1 MKKILLASALLALV
15 SCNELNGIL
24 DVQKNFIL
32 KTAKGDTTV
41 NPGSYQSALNIKK
54 NKAVISVKG
63 QSGDIKFE
71 IKFNSNPNIPDNGQ
85 FIISKS
91 ESNQLFDIKGTNQTT
106 VSRSKMKSTTESC
119 TKPNNDVVC
128 TPQGCHPTGGVTWG
142 QKRTDYYDQ
151 TTTRTTQ
158 FDLIDDSD
166 VNGFAHFKGQQS
178 DSQRIIVREG
188 TCF

>member
-1 MKKILLASALLALV
+1 MKKLLLASALLVLV
-15 SCNELNGIL
+15 SCNELKGIL

-41 NPGSYQSALNIKK
+41 NPGSYKSSLNIKK
-54 NKAVISVKG
+54 NKAIISVNG
-63 QSGDIKFE
+63 QGGDIKFE

-85 FIISKS
+85 FIISKN

-106 VSRSKMKSTTESC
+106 LNRSGSKSVMEPCSI
-119 TKPNNDVVC
+119 PYNDVVC
-128 TPQGCHPTGGVTWG
+128 TPQGCVPTSGTRWG

-158 FDLIDDSD
+158 FDLIDDTD
-166 VNGFAHFKGQQS
+166 ANGFAHFKGQQS
-178 DSQRIIVREG
+178 NSQRIVIREG